1 MEIKDVDV
9 TCPCCGTRIT
19 VDVRTRK
26 TLRTRPPKE
35 LDESGKPVVKAKDWD
50 QISSKV
56 EGRLGAA
63 SSKFED
69 GLSKEKT
76 REGDLDDLFRKASE
90 KVKKRKDELED

>member
-9 TCPCCGTRIT
+9 ACPCCGTRIT

-26 TLRTRPPKE
+26 ILRTRPPKK

-63 SSKFED
+63 DSKFED

-76 REGDLDDLFRKASE
+76 REEDLDDLFHKANE